1 MAKILVID
9 DDRDYIKITRMI
21 LQSGG
26 YDVITAASGEEGL
39 KVMRREKPDMVIL
52 DVMMAYILEGLDI
65 RRQMAADPDLK
76 NIPVIMSTS
85 LTGERVQR
93 NLPSDEYVPDSAWL
107 HKPIDPDKLLEQ
119 VKKDDRVRGFLSPA
133 RPALHIKGWIAPR
146 LVPYS
151 MGRRPA
157 AT

>member
-39 KVMRREKPDMVIL
+39 RVMRLERPNLIIL
-52 DVMMAYILEGLDI
+52 DVMMTYILEGLDI
-65 RRQMAADPDLK
+65 RRQIAADPSLK
-76 NIPVIMSTS
+76 DIPVIMSTS

-93 NLPSDEYVPDSAWL
+93 SLPSDEYVPDSAWL

-119 VKKDDRVRGFLSPA
+119 VKKAIG
-133 RPALHIKGWIAPR
+133 
-146 LVPYS
+146 
-151 MGRRPA
+151 
-157 AT
+157 

>member
-26 YDVITAASGEEGL
+26 YDVITATSGEEGL
-39 KVMRREKPDMVIL
+39 SVMRREKPNLVIL
-52 DVMMAYILEGLDI
+52 DVMMAYILEGLDV

-76 NIPVIMSTS
+76 DIPVIMSTS
-85 LTGERVQR
+85 LTVERVQR

-119 VKKDDRVRGFLSPA
+119 VKKTIG
-133 RPALHIKGWIAPR
+133 
-146 LVPYS
+146 
-151 MGRRPA
+151 
-157 AT
+157 